1 MRNLSLICCYFL
13 DKLNLSYL
21 TQIKE
26 QSSTNRL
33 RFVIMPYV
41 TCKLFFC
48 FSSMLNITCNDS
60 LADKLTLI
68 SYLTELMVFDDK
80 VCEPSTTFNHINL
93 SNSVKNEV
101 CIVFFW
107 YGGKRKKEYKVKKSW

>member
-1 MRNLSLICCYFL
+1 M
-13 DKLNLSYL
+13 
-21 TQIKE
+21 
-26 QSSTNRL
+26 SSCPML
-33 RFVIMPYV
+33 LASCFFVLAV
-41 TCKLFFC
+41 FEH
-48 FSSMLNITCNDS
+48 NDS

-101 CIVFFW
+101 CIVFLW
-107 YGGKRKKEYKVKKSW
+107 YGGKWKKEYKEKKSW

>member
-1 MRNLSLICCYFL
+1 MRNLSLICYYFL
-13 DKLNLSYL
+13 NKLNLSYL

-80 VCEPSTTFNHINL
+80 VCEPSTTFNHNNL
-93 SNSVKNEV
+93 SNSVKMKFV
-101 CIVFFW
+101 LYFFDMVV
-107 YGGKRKKEYKVKKSW
+107 KEKKNIK